1 MIRLITILV
10 IVKLFKCTAEV
21 DTVVTSY
28 IYGIYIYI
36 YIFRC
41 VRIRFTAKGTKQRIT
56 VHDNFKTEEQM
67 KIRKFVFINESNQTK
82 LE

>member
-21 DTVVTSY
+21 DSVVTSY
-28 IYGIYIYI
+28 IYGI

-56 VHDNFKTEEQM
+56 VHDNRRTDEDK
-67 KIRKFVFINESNQTK
+67 KICFYK
-82 LE
+82 

>member
-21 DTVVTSY
+21 DSVVTSY
-28 IYGIYIYI
+28 IYGI

-67 KIRKFVFINESNQTK
+67 KIRKYVFINESNQTK